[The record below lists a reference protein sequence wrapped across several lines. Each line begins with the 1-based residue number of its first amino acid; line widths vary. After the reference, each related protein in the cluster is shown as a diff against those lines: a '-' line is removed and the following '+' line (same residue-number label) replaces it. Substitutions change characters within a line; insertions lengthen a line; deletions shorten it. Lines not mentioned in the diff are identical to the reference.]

1 LICFKIRV
9 FHDSCKVFESKIVIP
24 VGLDRNTRVR
34 HLRALALSC
43 RGRRAIMKNQLAQH
57 RLIKERPP
65 SAPDERSRGEGGR
78 LLRKTAVELVEDE
91 LRARIMSGAL
101 LPGAALRQEALSAEL
116 GVSRIPIREAIRLL
130 SSEGLVDLVP
140 HKGAYVSIISKDEV
154 QDLFAVR
161 WHLEPW
167 LIAEATLRI
176 SDAELDQAAR
186 IAQRMDNVDAEQW
199 GALNWELHEHLYRA
213 ANRPTAMNI
222 LRSLHEKTE
231 RYLRFQVV
239 NAPIR
244 QQAHAE
250 HLALIEL
257 CRNRHADQAKLAL
270 EQHINDAANHIID
283 IVARL
288 LDAAVAPKT
297 A

>member
-1 LICFKIRV
+1 VNK
-9 FHDSCKVFESKIVIP
+9 KP
-24 VGLDRNTRVR
+24 VSL
-34 HLRALALSC
+34 
-43 RGRRAIMKNQLAQH
+43 
-57 RLIKERPP
+57 P
-65 SAPDERSRGEGGR
+65 SNEPARGERGR

-101 LPGAALRQEALSAEL
+101 PPGTALRQEALSAEL
-116 GVSRIPIREAIRLL
+116 GVSRIPLREAIRLL

-176 SDAELDQAAR
+176 SNAALDQATD
-186 IAQRMDNVDAEQW
+186 IATRMDKVNAEQW
-199 GALNWELHEHLYRA
+199 GKLNWELHELLYRA
-213 ANRPTAMNI
+213 AERPTALNI

-257 CRNRHADQAKLAL
+257 CRNRQADSAKRAL
-270 EQHINDAANHIID
+270 EQHIHDAAEQ
-283 IVARL
+283 IVSIVTRL
-288 LDAAVAPKT
+288 LDAKPAEA
-297 A
+297 